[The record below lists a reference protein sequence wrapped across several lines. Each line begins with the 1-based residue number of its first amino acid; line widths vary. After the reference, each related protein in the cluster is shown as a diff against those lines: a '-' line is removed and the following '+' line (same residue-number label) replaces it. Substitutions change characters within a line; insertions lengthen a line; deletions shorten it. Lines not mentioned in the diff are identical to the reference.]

1 MNYLSVDVTQYMI
14 MNESSFF
21 RWMKM
26 LVALL
31 GVLLISLVCLLSKLF
46 SFLDVGFGERGGIS
60 DSGFQ
65 HCVEDFFIFLFELA
79 RTFGSTLLLLMVTRI
94 WNISC

>member
-31 GVLLISLVCLLSKLF
+31 GVLLISLVCLLSNLF
-46 SFLDVGFGERGGIS
+46 SFFDVGFGEQGGIIGIS
-60 DSGFQ
+60 DSGFH
-65 HCVEDFFIFLFELA
+65 HCVEDF
-79 RTFGSTLLLLMVTRI
+79 
-94 WNISC
+94 